1 MLAKTKPADLAV
13 NFGKLAVIINQEF
26 KKIRGEIRENSPGAT
41 ILPLPNEKRKQLNT
55 VELLRDTSSAATIE
69 RTFVFWFSTF
79 VFGGFGLLTLFAVL
93 WALMSLIVGA
103 HEVSPLPFGAP

>member
-1 MLAKTKPADLAV
+1 LLAKTKPADLAV
-13 NFGKLAVIINQEF
+13 NFGKLVITKQEF

-41 ILPLPNEKRKQLNT
+41 ILPLRNEKREQLNI
-55 VELLRDTSSAATIE
+55 VDLSRNSSWAATIE
-69 RTFVFWFSTF
+69 RAFVFWFSIF